1 MDLFIYLCID
11 IYQLFFF
18 DFEERRPQRSSKV
31 KNLKITFKSKNFVYF
46 FPQTDPLNVKLESK
60 ADPFKSRTTHSLEA
74 IYINSIAC

>member
-1 MDLFIYLCID
+1 MDLFMDRY
-11 IYQLFFF
+11 IYQFFE
-18 DFEERRPQRSSKV
+18 FEERRPQRSSKV

-74 IYINSIAC
+74 IYINTSIAC